1 MKNFLIDA
9 LTSALELGL
18 ATPDD
23 VMKHVTPEILGTSL
37 PRPLWSRLLIACL
50 GAPKVDAQL
59 VIETVGVQNLCEHV
73 PAPIIFTIVASV
85 AVRTLGGIVP
95 DRPVRTFD
103 SAAAAA
109 PLRATTPLNLSAPPP
124 PEARAERSTPPP
136 PPGPSI
142 PTPSTTPD
150 PDADDAS
157 KLPLRAR
164 TPTGQRFR
172 QTNTNIGRLA
182 SSTRRPQASAGAAE
196 PSTPPKRRAET
207 EVEEVVEEGAKTSDD
222 WRSSLA
228 VEDDQLVDWSASE
241 ETQTSTEERKR

>member
-9 LTSALELGL
+9 LTSALEVGL

-37 PRPLWSRLLIACL
+37 PRPLWARLLIACL

-73 PAPIIFTIVASV
+73 PAPIIFAIVSEV
-85 AVRTLGGIVP
+85 AVRTLGGVVP
-95 DRPVRTFD
+95 ARPARPFD
-103 SAAAAA
+103 TAASSASRAAAA
-109 PLRATTPLNLSAPPP
+109 PLNLSAPPP

-150 PDADDAS
+150 PDATEV
-157 KLPLRAR
+157 PLRAR

-182 SSTRRPQASAGAAE
+182 TSSRRPQASAAAE
-196 PSTPPKRRAET
+196 PPTPPKRRAET